1 MSSLAANSEVRLLNK
16 ILYHLF
22 GVKNIHRCFVIAL
35 GLRPPWWD
43 AGYHYPALVY
53 VPVTFWLR
61 FGLNLTVG
69 DKYLSFLSHSI
80 ELFCYNRSR
89 NL

>member
-16 ILYHLF
+16 ILDHLF
-22 GVKNIHRCFVIAL
+22 RVKHIHRCFVIAL
-35 GLRPPWWD
+35 GLRPRWWD

-53 VPVTFWLR
+53 VPVTFWFR
-61 FGLNLTVG
+61 FGFNRTVG
-69 DKYLSFLSHSI
+69 AKYLSFLSHPI
-80 ELFCYNRSR
+80 VLFCYNRSR